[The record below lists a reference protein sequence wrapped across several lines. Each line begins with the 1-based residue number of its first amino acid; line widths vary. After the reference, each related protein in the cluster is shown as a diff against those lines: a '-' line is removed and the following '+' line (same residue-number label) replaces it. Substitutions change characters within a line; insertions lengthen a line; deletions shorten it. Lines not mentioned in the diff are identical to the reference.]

1 VEYLCG
7 GYRLVILFGKSRVAS
22 QVRTLRAPPSPTF
35 GVFAVVSGRA
45 LMLPTTEGD
54 RQSLLG
60 RTAVIAQR
68 DGHAP
73 PDPAGFLERYFQNVA
88 MEDLTDRRPDD
99 LAGLALSHR
108 AAAAQRPQGT
118 AVVRVF
124 TPTEDSVGW
133 STGHTVI
140 EIVAAD
146 VPFLVDSVNG
156 ELARL
161 DCQIHLV
168 IHPQFVVRRDVA
180 GAMVEILDLP
190 PRAGSHPALP
200 RDAAVESWIHVEID
214 RENDPDRLATVERSL
229 RRVLEDVRVTVE
241 DWPKMRAAAERIAVE
256 LRESPPVGLDAEEV
270 AEGVELL
277 EWLADGHF
285 TFLGVREYDLVER
298 NGEEAL
304 VGRNGTGLGILRY
317 DQRAES
323 SSFGRL
329 TTQARAKARE
339 RRLLV
344 LTKANSRATVH
355 RTGYL
360 DYIGVKSFDE
370 NGEVTG
376 ERRFLG
382 LFASS
387 AYTGSV
393 LDIPVVR
400 RKVGAVLDRGG
411 FSPDS
416 HSGKD
421 LLQILQTYPRD
432 ELFEIDVDD
441 LYSISV
447 AVMQLQE
454 RRRTRLF
461 LRVDD
466 YGRYVSCLVFL
477 PRERYITKVR
487 LQIEQILRTA
497 IGGAST
503 DFTARV
509 SESVLARLHFVIRMP
524 VGVDVPKLDPAALEA
539 QLVAATRSWDDD
551 FAAVATE
558 VVGEAAASRMVRE
571 WGSGFPE
578 AYREDVTPRAAV
590 DDLCRLTAMRQ
601 HPGRA
606 GELAMKLY
614 EPEGAGQDEHRFA
627 LYRRQPLSLSA
638 VLPYLANLGVEVVD
652 ERPYLLRSTDGS
664 EVYVY
669 DFGLRGAGAD
679 GRVQTNVGLEQAE
692 SVHRLF
698 SAAFEAAW
706 WGDAESDGFD
716 RLVLGAGLDWRQV
729 SVLRGYARYLRQAGS
744 TFGQDYLENCLVS
757 NAEIAALLVELFET
771 RFDPDRFGEAD
782 GQSERAQAAEALVA
796 KIRAALDSVVSLD
809 HDRILRAFL
818 GLVLATMRTNFYV
831 TSHPGEANSNRVALA
846 LKLDPHALPD
856 LPAPRPAHEIFVY
869 SPWVEGVHL
878 RFGPVA
884 RGGLRWSD
892 RREDFRTEVLG
903 LVKAQMTK
911 NAVIVP
917 TGAKGGFVAKRLPD
931 PAVDRDAWLAEGI
944 ACYRSFI
951 RALLD
956 VTDNRVTGPDGD
968 QLVVPPDRVV
978 RHDGDDSYLVVAADK
993 GTAAF
998 SDLANEVAIDYGF
1011 WLGDAFASGGSVGYD
1026 HKAMGIT
1033 ARGAWESVDRH
1044 FRELGQD
1051 VQTAPITVVGVGDMS
1066 GDVFGNGMLLSTSL
1080 LLVAAFDHRHI
1091 FLDPNP
1097 DPARSHA
1104 ERARLFALPRSSWS
1118 DYDRSLI
1125 SEGGGVH
1132 LRSAKSVP
1140 ITPQVRER
1148 LGLPVTATTATPAEL
1163 IRAILAAPVDLLWNG
1178 GIGTYVKASTQSH
1191 AEVGDKANDA
1201 IRLDGRQL
1209 RARVIGEGG
1218 NLGLTQPGRIEAAR
1232 CGIRVNTDAID
1243 NSAGV
1248 DCSDH
1253 EVNIKI
1259 MLDRIV
1265 AAGDLAVDQ
1274 RNELLASMTDDVA
1287 RLVLRDNYEQNVLLG
1302 NARQQS
1308 RTMLRVHQRFIRAL
1322 EARGA
1327 LDRELEYLPDDE
1339 TLAARANAGQGLTSP
1354 EFAVLVAYAKLT
1366 LTDDIGGTSLPDDP
1380 WLDRVLQAYFPPQLA
1395 RYADQLSAH
1404 PLRRQI
1410 VTTCLVNDMVNRGG
1424 ITFAFRAQE
1433 ETSADPEQVA
1443 RAYIVCREIFDFNG
1457 FSEAVEAL
1465 DGVVTASDSSA
1476 MYLGFR
1482 RLLDRAVRWFLQARP
1497 GTIDIGA
1504 EIARYSPV
1512 IAELA
1517 PQLPE
1522 LVAGERRRVMTEEI
1536 TRLQALGVPESLARQ
1551 SAGLLT
1557 RYMLLDITDIARST
1571 GSPPHT
1577 VARIY
1582 LQLAERYGVVDLL
1595 RRISALSRGDQWKS
1609 LARAS
1614 LRYDLYAALE
1624 SLTVAV
1630 LESTAEAEASTRIAE
1645 FEEANVER
1653 VARARETM
1661 NEVCRLPEAD
1671 IAALSVVL
1679 RSLRSIVRSAT

>member
-1 VEYLCG
+1 
-7 GYRLVILFGKSRVAS
+7 
-22 QVRTLRAPPSPTF
+22 
-35 GVFAVVSGRA
+35 
-45 LMLPTTEGD
+45 MLPTTEND
-54 RQSLLG
+54 RQELLG

-68 DGHAP
+68 NGHAP
-73 PDPAGFLERYFQNVA
+73 PDPGVFVERYFRNVA
-88 MEDLTDRRPDD
+88 MEDLADRRPDD
-99 LAGLALSHR
+99 LAGLALSHS
-108 AAAAQRPQGT
+108 AAAERRPQGT

-124 TPTEDSVGW
+124 TPTEDTVGW

-156 ELARL
+156 ELARQ
-161 DCQIHLV
+161 DCEIHLV

-180 GAMVEILDLP
+180 GAMVGILDLP

-214 RENDPDRLATVERSL
+214 RELDPERLGTLEHSL

-241 DWPKMRAAAERIAVE
+241 DWPKMRAAAQQIAAE
-256 LRESPPVGLDAEEV
+256 LRETPPPGVDAEEV
-270 AEGVELL
+270 AEGCELL

-285 TFLGVREYDLVER
+285 TFLGHRQYLLTER
-298 NGEEAL
+298 DDEEILAGL
-304 VGRNGTGLGILRY
+304 NGTGLGILRH
-317 DQRAES
+317 DQRTES

-329 TTQARAKARE
+329 TPQARAKARE
-339 RRLLV
+339 HHLLV

-355 RTGYL
+355 RTSYL
-360 DYIGVKSFDE
+360 DYIGVKTFDE
-370 NGEVTG
+370 AGEVIG

-400 RKVGAVLDRGG
+400 RKVAAVLDRAG

-441 LYSISV
+441 LYAISI

-477 PRERYITKVR
+477 PRERMITKVR
-487 LQIEQILRTA
+487 LEIEKILREA
-497 IGGAST
+497 VGGVTVDYAT
-503 DFTARV
+503 RV
-509 SESVLARLHFVIRMP
+509 SESVLARLHFVIRVP
-524 VGVDVPKLDPAALEA
+524 TGAGVPELDVAAIEA
-539 QLVAATRSWDDD
+539 QLAQVTRSWDDD
-551 FAAVATE
+551 FVAAATE
-558 VVGEAAASRMVRE
+558 VLGEAAASRMARD
-571 WGSGFPE
+571 WASTLPD
-578 AYREDVTPRAAV
+578 AYREDVEPWTAV
-590 DDLCRLTAMRQ
+590 DDLCRLTAMEYAT
-601 HPGRA
+601 GRA
-606 GELAMKLY
+606 GSLAMKLY
-614 EPEGAGQDEHRFA
+614 EPHGAAPDERRFT
-627 LYRRQPLSLSA
+627 LYRHEPLSLSA
-638 VLPYLANLGVEVVD
+638 VLPFLSNLGVEVVD
-652 ERPYLLRSTDGS
+652 ERPYQLRSAHGRQA
-664 EVYVY
+664 YVY
-669 DFGLRGAGAD
+669 DFGLRRTGAD
-679 GRVQTNVGLEQAE
+679 WQEELADA
-692 SVHRLF
+692 HRLF
-698 SAAFEAAW
+698 CAAFAATW
-706 WGDAESDGFD
+706 WGEAESDGFD
-716 RLVLGAGLDWRQV
+716 RLVLGAGLKWRQV
-729 SVLRGYARYLRQAGS
+729 SVLRAYARYLRQAGS
-744 TFGQDYLENCLVS
+744 TFGQDYLENCLVTY
-757 NAEIAALLVELFET
+757 AEIAALLVELFEI
-771 RFDPDRFGEAD
+771 RFDPDRFDDSRPGVEAGEGAD
-782 GQSERAQAAEALVA
+782 GAADRPSRREEAAETEVA
-796 KIRAALDSVVSLD
+796 KIRAALDDVVSLD

-818 GLVLATMRTNFYV
+818 GLILATMRTNFYV
-831 TSHPGEANSNRVALA
+831 TTRPGQDVPEAAGDRVALA
-846 LKLDPHALPD
+846 LKLDPQAVAD
-856 LPAPRPAHEIFVY
+856 LPAPRPAHEVFVY
-869 SPWVEGVHL
+869 SPWMEGVHL
-878 RFGPVA
+878 RFGAVA

-917 TGAKGGFVAKRLPD
+917 TGAKGGFVAKQLPD
-931 PAVDRDAWLAEGI
+931 PAVDRDAWLAEGV

-951 RALLD
+951 GALLD
-956 VTDNRVTGPDGD
+956 VTDNRRTGPDGV
-968 QLVVPPDRVV
+968 QVVVPPDRVV

-998 SDLANEVAIDYGF
+998 SDLANQVAQRYGF
-1011 WLGDAFASGGSVGYD
+1011 WLGDEFASGGSVGYD

-1033 ARGAWESVDRH
+1033 ARGAWESVARH

-1051 VQTAPITVVGVGDMS
+1051 VQTTPTSVVGVGDMS
-1066 GDVFGNGMLLSTSL
+1066 GDVFGNGMLLSQSL
-1080 LLVAAFDHRHI
+1080 LLVGAFDHRHI
-1091 FLDPNP
+1091 FLDPTP
-1097 DPARSHA
+1097 DAARSHA
-1104 ERARLFALPRSSWS
+1104 ERARLFALPRSSWA
-1118 DYDRSLI
+1118 DYDQTLI
-1125 SEGGGVH
+1125 SEGGGVYP
-1132 LRSAKSVP
+1132 RSAKSVRVS
-1140 ITPQVRER
+1140 PQVRDR
-1148 LGLPVTATTATPAEL
+1148 LGLPSSTTALTPAEL

-1178 GIGTYVKASTQSH
+1178 GIGTYVKASSQSH

-1218 NLGLTQPGRIEAAR
+1218 NLGLTQPGRIEAAL

-1265 AAGDLAVDQ
+1265 AAGGLAVEQ

-1302 NARQQS
+1302 NARVQS
-1308 RTMLRVHQRFIRAL
+1308 RTMLRVHQRFIQSL

-1327 LDRELEYLPDDE
+1327 LDRDLEYLPDD
-1339 TLAARANAGQGLTSP
+1339 TALAARAEAGLGLTSP
-1354 EFAVLVAYAKLT
+1354 EFSVLVAYAKLT
-1366 LTDDIGGTSLPDDP
+1366 LTDDIGATSLPDDP
-1380 WLDRVLQAYFPPQLA
+1380 WLDRVLQAYFPPQLS
-1395 RYADQLSAH
+1395 RYADQLAAH

-1433 ETSADPEQVA
+1433 ETSADPEQIA

-1457 FSEAVEAL
+1457 YSDAIEAL
-1465 DGVVTASDSSA
+1465 DGVVTAADSAA

-1504 EIARYSPV
+1504 EIERFGPV

-1522 LVAGERRRVMTEEI
+1522 LVAGEQRMVMGNEI
-1536 TRLQALGVPESLARQ
+1536 TRLQGLGVPETLARQ
-1551 SAGLLT
+1551 AAGLLT
-1557 RYMLLDITDIARST
+1557 KYMLLDIAEIARST
-1571 GSPPHT
+1571 DTAPRP
-1577 VARIY
+1577 VARVY
-1582 LQLAERYGVVDLL
+1582 LQLAERYGVVELL

-1614 LRYDLYAALE
+1614 LRYDLYSALE

-1630 LESTAEAEASTRIAE
+1630 LETTAEAESAVRIAE
-1645 FEEANVER
+1645 FEQANVER
-1653 VARARETM
+1653 VARARATM
-1661 NEVCRLPEAD
+1661 EEVCRLPQAD

-1679 RSLRSIVRSAT
+1679 RSLRSIVRQAT

>member
-1 VEYLCG
+1 M
-7 GYRLVILFGKSRVAS
+7 S
-22 QVRTLRAPPSPTF
+22 
-35 GVFAVVSGRA
+35 
-45 LMLPTTEGD
+45 
-54 RQSLLG
+54 
-60 RTAVIAQR
+60 RTAAIAQR
-68 DGHAP
+68 DANAP
-73 PDPAGFLERYFQNVA
+73 PDPFGFLDRYFQNVA
-88 MEDLTDRRPDD
+88 MEDLAERRPED
-99 LAGLALSHR
+99 LVGLALSHR
-108 AAAAQRPQGT
+108 AAAASRPQGT

-124 TPTEDSVGW
+124 TPTEESVGW

-168 IHPQFVVRRDVA
+168 IHPQFVVRRTVT
-180 GAMVEILDLP
+180 GEMIEILDLP

-200 RDAAVESWIHVEID
+200 RDAALESWIHVEID
-214 RENDPDRLATVERSL
+214 RESDPARLTTLEHSL
-229 RRVLEDVRVTVE
+229 RQVLEDVRVTVE
-241 DWPKMRAAAERIAVE
+241 DWPKMRAAAERIAGD
-256 LRESPPVGLDAEEV
+256 LRRQPPLGLDPEEV
-270 AEGVELL
+270 AEGAELL

-285 TFLGVREYDLVER
+285 TFLGLREYVLTER
-298 NGEEAL
+298 DGEEVL
-304 VGRNGTGLGILRY
+304 LGRNGTGLGILRH

-329 TTQARAKARE
+329 TVQARAKARE
-339 RRLLV
+339 HRLLV

-360 DYIGVKSFDE
+360 DYVGVKTFDAS
-370 NGEVTG
+370 GEVTG

-400 RKVGAVLDRGG
+400 RKVAAVLDRGG

-441 LYSISV
+441 LYTIAV

-466 YGRYVSCLVFL
+466 FGRYVSCLVFL
-477 PRERYITKVR
+477 PRERYITKAR
-487 LQIEQILRTA
+487 LQIEQILREA
-497 IGGAST
+497 IGGT
-503 DFTARV
+503 TVDYTARV
-509 SESVLARLHFVIRMP
+509 SESVLARLHFVIRVP
-524 VGVDVPKLDPAALEA
+524 PGAGVPELDAAALEA
-539 QLVAATRSWDDD
+539 ALVAATRSWDDD
-551 FAAVATE
+551 FAAAATD
-558 VVGEAAASRMVRE
+558 VLGEGPASKLVRE

-578 AYREDVTPRAAV
+578 SYREDVEPRSAV
-590 DDLCRLTAMRQ
+590 DDLCRLTAMQRST
-601 HPGRA
+601 GRSGA
-606 GELAMKLY
+606 LAMKLH
-614 EPEGAGQDEHRFA
+614 EGESSAPDESRFV
-627 LYRRQPLSLSA
+627 LYRREPLSLSA
-638 VLPYLANLGVEVVD
+638 VLPFLANLGVEVVD
-652 ERPYLLRSTDGS
+652 ERPYLLHSASGT
-664 EVYVY
+664 EAHVY
-669 DFGLRGAGAD
+669 DFGIRRDAGAGRGSAPKA
-679 GRVQTNVGLEQAE
+679 LEHPE
-692 SVHRLF
+692 TMHRLF
-698 SAAFEAAW
+698 TEAFEAAW

-716 RLVLGAGLDWRQV
+716 RLVLSAGLDWRQV

-744 TFGQDYLENCLVS
+744 TFGQDYLENCLVTY
-757 NAEIAALLVELFET
+757 AEIAAFLVELFET
-771 RFDPDRFGEAD
+771 RFDPDRFGGPGEGAPSSVAPTAD
-782 GQSERAQAAEALVA
+782 GRGQARPNGRAEAADALVA
-796 KIRAALDSVVSLD
+796 KIRSALDGVVSLD
-809 HDRILRAFL
+809 HDRILRSFL
-818 GLVLATMRTNFYV
+818 GLILATMRTNFYV
-831 TSHPGEANSNRVALA
+831 DTRPGDGEKSDRVALA

-856 LPAPRPAHEIFVY
+856 LPAPRPAHEVFVY
-869 SPWVEGVHL
+869 SPWMEGVHL
-878 RFGPVA
+878 RFGAVA

-917 TGAKGGFVAKRLPD
+917 TGAKGGFVAKQLPD
-931 PAVDRDAWLAEGI
+931 PGLDRDAWLAEGV

-951 RALLD
+951 SALLD
-956 VTDNRVTGPDGD
+956 VTDNRVTLPGGD
-968 QLVVPPDRVV
+968 QVVVPPARVV

-998 SDLANEVAIDYGF
+998 SDLANEVAIGYGF

-1026 HKAMGIT
+1026 HKVMGIT

-1051 VQTAPITVVGVGDMS
+1051 VQTTPTSVVGIGDMS
-1066 GDVFGNGMLLSTSL
+1066 GDVFGNGMLLSKSL
-1080 LLVAAFDHRHI
+1080 LLVGAFDHRHI

-1097 DPARSHA
+1097 DPRLSHA
-1104 ERARLFALPRSSWS
+1104 ERARLFDLPRSSWA
-1118 DYDRSLI
+1118 DYDRALI
-1125 SEGGGVH
+1125 SAGGGVYA
-1132 LRSAKSVP
+1132 RSAKSVP
-1140 ITPQVRER
+1140 VSAQVRDR
-1148 LGLPVTATTATPAEL
+1148 LGLPPSTTVLTPAEL

-1218 NLGLTQPGRIEAAR
+1218 NLGLTQPGRVEAAL

-1265 AAGDLAVDQ
+1265 AAGGLAVDQ

-1302 NARQQS
+1302 NARVQS
-1308 RTMLRVHQRFIRAL
+1308 RTMLKVHQRFIQAL

-1327 LDRELEYLPDDE
+1327 LDRDLEYLPDDAG
-1339 TLAARANAGQGLTSP
+1339 LAGRADAGLGLTSP

-1366 LTDDIGGTSLPDDP
+1366 LTDDIGATSLPDDP
-1380 WLDRVLQAYFPPQLA
+1380 WLDRVLQAYFPPQLT
-1395 RYADQLSAH
+1395 RYADQLAAH

-1457 FSEAVEAL
+1457 YSEAIEAL
-1465 DGVVTASDSSA
+1465 DGVVTTADSAA
-1476 MYLGFR
+1476 MYLSFR

-1497 GTIDIGA
+1497 GTIDIAG
-1504 EIARYSPV
+1504 EIERFSPV

-1522 LVAGERRRVMTEEI
+1522 LVVGEQRAVMANEI
-1536 TRLQALGVPESLARQ
+1536 TRLQSLGVPETLARMA
-1551 SAGLLT
+1551 AGLLT
-1557 RYMLLDITDIARST
+1557 RYMLLDIADIARNT
-1571 GSPPHT
+1571 GTPPGP
-1577 VARIY
+1577 VARVY
-1582 LQLAERYGVVDLL
+1582 LYLAERYGVIELL
-1595 RRISALSRGDQWKS
+1595 WRISALSRGDQWKS

-1624 SLTVAV
+1624 ALTVAV
-1630 LESTAEAEASTRIAE
+1630 LESTAEADAQTRVAQ
-1645 FEEANVER
+1645 FEQANAER
-1653 VARARETM
+1653 VARARATM
-1661 NEVCRLPEAD
+1661 EEVCRLPQAD

-1679 RSLRSIVRSAT
+1679 RALRSIVRSGT

>member
-1 VEYLCG
+1 
-7 GYRLVILFGKSRVAS
+7 
-22 QVRTLRAPPSPTF
+22 
-35 GVFAVVSGRA
+35 
-45 LMLPTTEGD
+45 M
-54 RQSLLG
+54 
-60 RTAVIAQR
+60 IAER
-68 DGHAP
+68 DDHAP
-73 PDPAGFLERYFQNVA
+73 PDPIGFLERYFQNVA
-88 MEDLTDRRPDD
+88 MEDLAGRRPDD

-108 AAAAQRPQGT
+108 AAAAHRPQGT
-118 AVVRVF
+118 SVVRVF
-124 TPTEDSVGW
+124 TPTEDSDGW
-133 STGHTVI
+133 TTGHTVI

-168 IHPQFVVRRDVA
+168 IHPQFVIRRDVT
-180 GAMVEILDLP
+180 GEMIEVLDLP
-190 PRAGSHPALP
+190 PRAGNHPALP
-200 RDAAVESWIHVEID
+200 RDAALESWIHVEID
-214 RENDPDRLATVERSL
+214 REIDPSRLTTLEHSL

-241 DWPKMRAAAERIAVE
+241 DWPKMRSAAEQIAAE
-256 LRESPPVGLDAEEV
+256 LREAPPVGLDAEDV

-285 TFLGVREYDLVER
+285 TFLGLREYALTER
-298 NGEEAL
+298 DGEEVL
-304 VGRNGTGLGILRY
+304 IGRNGTGLGILRH

-329 TTQARAKARE
+329 TAQARAKARE
-339 RRLLV
+339 HRLLV

-360 DYIGVKSFDE
+360 DYIGVKTFDAD
-370 NGEVTG
+370 GEVIG

-400 RKVGAVLDRGG
+400 RKVAAVLDRGG

-441 LYSISV
+441 LYTIAV

-487 LQIEQILRTA
+487 LMIEQILREA
-497 IGGAST
+497 IGGT
-503 DFTARV
+503 TVDYTARV
-509 SESVLARLHFVIRMP
+509 SESVLARLHFVIRVP
-524 VGVDVPKLDPAALEA
+524 PGAGVPELDPVALEA
-539 QLVAATRSWDDD
+539 RLVAATRSWDDD

-571 WGSGFPE
+571 WGSGFPD
-578 AYREDVTPRAAV
+578 AYREDVEPRAAV
-590 DDLCRLTAMRQ
+590 DDLCRLTAMERST
-601 HPGRA
+601 GRA
-606 GELAMKLY
+606 GALAMKLY
-614 EPEGAGQDEHRFA
+614 EPAGCASDERRFT
-627 LYRRQPLSLSA
+627 LYRREPLSLSA
-638 VLPYLANLGVEVVD
+638 VLPFLANLGVEVVD
-652 ERPYLLRSTDGS
+652 ERPYLLHSTSGT
-664 EVYVY
+664 EAYVY
-669 DFGLRGAGAD
+669 DFGLRGARAD
-679 GRVQTNVGLEQAE
+679 GRVPGLEHPDT
-692 SVHRLF
+692 VHRLF
-698 SAAFEAAW
+698 SSAFEATW

-744 TFGQDYLENCLVS
+744 TFGQDYLENCLVTY
-757 NAEIAALLVELFET
+757 AEIAALLVELFET
-771 RFDPDRFGEAD
+771 RFDPDRFAGPGVGEPSAAAPTAD
-782 GQSERAQAAEALVA
+782 GRSDARPDGRADAADALVA
-796 KIRAALDSVVSLD
+796 KIRSALDSVVSLD
-809 HDRILRAFL
+809 HDRILRSFL
-818 GLVLATMRTNFYV
+818 RLILATMRTNFYV
-831 TSHPGEANSNRVALA
+831 TDRPGKGKGSEDRVALA

-856 LPAPRPAHEIFVY
+856 LPAPRPAHEVFVY
-869 SPWVEGVHL
+869 SPWMEGVHL
-878 RFGPVA
+878 RFGAVA

-917 TGAKGGFVAKRLPD
+917 TGAKGGFVAKQLPD
-931 PAVDRDAWLAEGI
+931 PGVDRDAWLAEGI

-951 RALLD
+951 SALLD
-956 VTDNRVTGPDGD
+956 VTDNRVTSADGG
-968 QLVVPPDRVV
+968 QIVVPPARVI

-998 SDLANEVAIDYGF
+998 SDLANEVAIGYGF

-1051 VQTAPITVVGVGDMS
+1051 VQTTPTSVVGVGDMS
-1066 GDVFGNGMLLSTSL
+1066 GDVFGNGLLLSKSL
-1080 LLVAAFDHRHI
+1080 LLVGAFDHRHI

-1097 DPARSHA
+1097 DPALSHA
-1104 ERARLFALPRSSWS
+1104 ERARLFALPRSSWA
-1118 DYDRSLI
+1118 DYDRALI
-1125 SEGGGVH
+1125 SAGGGVYP
-1132 LRSAKSVP
+1132 RSAKSVP
-1140 ITPQVRER
+1140 VSAQVRDR
-1148 LGLPVTATTATPAEL
+1148 LGLPASITVLTPAEL

-1178 GIGTYVKASTQSH
+1178 GIGTYVKASTQSQS
-1191 AEVGDKANDA
+1191 EVGDKANDA

-1218 NLGLTQPGRIEAAR
+1218 NLGLTQPGRVEAAL

-1265 AAGDLAVDQ
+1265 AAGELAVDQ
-1274 RNELLASMTDDVA
+1274 RNELLASMTDEVA
-1287 RLVLRDNYEQNVLLG
+1287 GLVLRDNYEQNVLLG
-1302 NARQQS
+1302 NARVQS
-1308 RTMLRVHQRFIRAL
+1308 RTMLRVHQRFIQAL

-1327 LDRELEYLPDDE
+1327 LDRELEYLPDDAA
-1339 TLAARANAGQGLTSP
+1339 LAARADAGLGLTSP
-1354 EFAVLVAYAKLT
+1354 EFSVLVAYAKLT

-1380 WLDRVLQAYFPPQLA
+1380 WLDRVLQAYFPPQLS
-1395 RYADQLSAH
+1395 RYADQLAAH

-1433 ETSADPEQVA
+1433 ETAADPEQVA

-1457 FSEAVEAL
+1457 YSEAIEAL
-1465 DGVVTASDSSA
+1465 DGVVTTQEQSA
-1476 MYLGFR
+1476 LYLGFR

-1497 GTIDIGA
+1497 GKIDIGA
-1504 EIARYSPV
+1504 EIQRFGPV

-1522 LVAGERRRVMTEEI
+1522 LVAGEQRAVMANEI
-1536 TRLQALGVPESLARQ
+1536 TRMQALGVPETLARQ
-1551 SAGLLT
+1551 AAGLLT
-1557 RYMLLDITDIARST
+1557 RYMLLDVTDIARST
-1571 GSPPHT
+1571 NTAARP
-1577 VARIY
+1577 VARVY
-1582 LQLAERYGVVDLL
+1582 LQLAERYGVVELL

-1614 LRYDLYAALE
+1614 LRYDLYSALE

-1630 LESTAEAEASTRIAE
+1630 LESTAEAEAATRIAE
-1645 FEEANVER
+1645 FEQANVER
-1653 VARARETM
+1653 VARARATM
-1661 NEVCRLPEAD
+1661 EEVCRLPQAD

>member
-1 VEYLCG
+1 M
-7 GYRLVILFGKSRVAS
+7 
-22 QVRTLRAPPSPTF
+22 
-35 GVFAVVSGRA
+35 VSGRA
-45 LMLPTTEGD
+45 VILPTTEGD
-54 RQSLLG
+54 RQALLT
-60 RTAVIAQR
+60 RTAVSAQR

-73 PDPAGFLERYFQNVA
+73 PDPSGFLERYFQNVA
-88 MEDLTDRRPDD
+88 MEDLIDRRPED

-108 AAAAQRPQGT
+108 VAAAQRPQGT

-124 TPTEDSVGW
+124 TPTEESVGW

-168 IHPQFVVRRDVA
+168 IHPQFVVRRNVT
-180 GAMVEILDLP
+180 GAMIEILDLP
-190 PRAGSHPALP
+190 PRAGGQALP
-200 RDAAVESWIHVEID
+200 RDAALESWIHVEID
-214 RENDPDRLATVERSL
+214 RENDPARLTTLEHSL
-229 RRVLEDVRVTVE
+229 RRVLDDVRVTVE
-241 DWPKMRAAAERIAVE
+241 DWPKMQAAAERIAAE
-256 LRESPPVGLDAEEV
+256 LRESPPVRLDPEDV

-277 EWLADGHF
+277 EWLANGHF
-285 TFLGVREYDLVER
+285 TFLGLREYQLTER
-298 NGEEAL
+298 DGEEAL
-304 VGRNGTGLGILRY
+304 VGRNGTGLGILRH
-317 DQRAES
+317 DQRAQS

-329 TTQARAKARE
+329 TAQARAKARE

-355 RTGYL
+355 RTSYL
-360 DYIGVKSFDE
+360 DYIGVKTFDAS
-370 NGEVTG
+370 GEVTG

-393 LDIPVVR
+393 LDIPVIR
-400 RKVGAVLDRGG
+400 RKVAAVLERGG

-441 LYSISV
+441 LYSIAI

-477 PRERYITKVR
+477 PRERYVTKVR
-487 LQIEQILRTA
+487 LEIERILREGV
-497 IGGAST
+497 GGT
-503 DFTARV
+503 TVDFTARV
-509 SESVLARLHFVIRMP
+509 SESVLARLHFVIR
-524 VGVDVPKLDPAALEA
+524 VPSGAGIPELDPAALEA
-539 QLVAATRSWDDD
+539 RLVAATRNWDDD
-551 FAAVATE
+551 FAAAATE
-558 VVGEAAASRMVRE
+558 VVGEGPASRLVRE
-571 WGSGFPE
+571 WGSRFPE
-578 AYREDVTPRAAV
+578 SYREDVDPRAAV
-590 DDLCRLTAMRQ
+590 DDLCRLTAMQRST
-601 HPGRA
+601 GRA
-606 GELAMKLY
+606 AALAMKLY
-614 EPEGAGQDEHRFA
+614 EPEGAAPDESRFT
-627 LYRRQPLSLSA
+627 LYRREPLSLSA

-652 ERPYLLRSTDGS
+652 ERPYLLHSVSGT
-664 EVYVY
+664 EAYVY
-669 DFGLRGAGAD
+669 DFGLRRAVSD
-679 GRVQTNVGLEQAE
+679 GRVQPEGDVEQSE
-692 SVHRLF
+692 TVHRLF
-698 SAAFEAAW
+698 NAAFEAAW

-744 TFGQDYLENCLVS
+744 IFGQDYLETCLVTY
-757 NAEIAALLVELFET
+757 AEIAALLVELFET
-771 RFDPDRFGEAD
+771 RFDPDRFGAREENMSGRKDAVD
-782 GQSERAQAAEALVA
+782 ALVA
-796 KIRAALDSVVSLD
+796 KIRSALDGVVSLD
-809 HDRILRAFL
+809 HDRILRSFL
-818 GLVLATMRTNFYV
+818 ALILATMRTNFYIG
-831 TSHPGEANSNRVALA
+831 PRPREAKDKSGKQGRSGRLRERVALA

-869 SPWVEGVHL
+869 SPRMEGVHL
-878 RFGPVA
+878 RFGAVA

-917 TGAKGGFVAKRLPD
+917 TGAKGGFVAKQLPD
-931 PAVDRDAWLAEGI
+931 PTVDRDAWLAEGV

-951 RALLD
+951 SALLD
-956 VTDNRVTGPDGD
+956 VTDNRVTTADGT
-968 QLVVPPDRVV
+968 QVVVPPARVV

-998 SDLANEVAIDYGF
+998 SDLANEVAVEYGF

-1051 VQTAPITVVGVGDMS
+1051 VQTTPTSVVGIGDMS
-1066 GDVFGNGMLLSTSL
+1066 GDVFGNGLLLSKSL
-1080 LLVAAFDHRHI
+1080 LLVGAFDHRHI

-1097 DPARSHA
+1097 DPALSHA
-1104 ERARLFALPRSSWS
+1104 ERARLFALPRSSWA
-1118 DYDRSLI
+1118 DYDQALI
-1125 SEGGGVH
+1125 SEGGGVYP
-1132 LRSAKSVP
+1132 RSAKAVP
-1140 ITPQVRER
+1140 VSPQVRER
-1148 LGLPVTATTATPAEL
+1148 LGLPASTTGLTPAEL

-1191 AEVGDKANDA
+1191 AEVGDKANDT

-1218 NLGLTQPGRIEAAR
+1218 NLGLTQPGRVEAAL

-1274 RNELLASMTDDVA
+1274 RNKLLASMTDEVA
-1287 RLVLRDNYEQNVLLG
+1287 GLVLRDNYEQNVLLG
-1302 NARQQS
+1302 NARVQS
-1308 RTMLRVHQRFIRAL
+1308 RGMLKVHQRFIQAL

-1327 LDRELEYLPDDE
+1327 LDRALEYLPDDAE
-1339 TLAARANAGQGLTSP
+1339 LAARADAGLGLTSP
-1354 EFAVLVAYAKLT
+1354 EFSVLVAYAKLT
-1366 LTDDIGGTSLPDDP
+1366 LTDDIGTTSLPDDP

-1410 VTTCLVNDMVNRGG
+1410 VTTFLVNDMVNRGG

-1433 ETSADPEQVA
+1433 ETSADAEQVA

-1457 FSEAVEAL
+1457 YSDAIEAL
-1465 DGVVTASDSSA
+1465 DGVVTTGEQSA
-1476 MYLGFR
+1476 LYLAFR
-1482 RLLDRAVRWFLQARP
+1482 RLLDRSVRWFLQARP
-1497 GTIDIGA
+1497 GTIDIAA
-1504 EIARYSPV
+1504 EIERYGPV

-1522 LVAGERRRVMTEEI
+1522 LVVGEQRVVVANEI
-1536 TRLQALGVPESLARQ
+1536 TRMQGLGVPETLARQ
-1551 SAGLLT
+1551 AAGLLT

-1571 GSPPHT
+1571 DTAPGP
-1577 VARIY
+1577 VAHVY
-1582 LQLAERYGVVDLL
+1582 LQLAERYGVVQLL
-1595 RRISALSRGDQWKS
+1595 RRISALPRADQWKS

-1624 SLTVAV
+1624 SLTIAV
-1630 LESTAEAEASTRIAE
+1630 LESTAEGDAAARIVE
-1645 FEEANVER
+1645 FEQANLER
-1653 VARARETM
+1653 MDRARATM
-1661 NEVCRLPEAD
+1661 QEVCRLPQAD

-1679 RSLRSIVRSAT
+1679 RSLRSIVRAAP